1 MTTVAPTVDY
11 LRQREWFDPDKTFAS
26 VTVVGCGGIGSFAAF
41 ALAKLGVQKMAL
53 VDFDTVEEHNIPNQ
67 LFRIHGEGALI
78 GPEHGD
84 IGLTKTNAL
93 AMNILDFAGIEVEE
107 HNQDLNDGVPLNEVV
122 ISALDSMAAR
132 KALWEQ
138 VKYKAKCK
146 LFLDGRLGG
155 QHIVLYAVNPI
166 SPEDIAGY
174 EATLHSDD
182 EGLELPCTARSVID
196 VGFSVGSLIARSVR
210 LHYARQDLPSVTY
223 VDWQNLDV
231 YKSGWCV

>member
-1 MTTVAPTVDY
+1 MTTVTPQVDY
-11 LRQREWFDPDKTFAS
+11 LRQRDWFDPDKTFAS

-41 ALAKLGVQKMAL
+41 ALAKLGVQRLAL

-67 LFRIHGEGALI
+67 LFPTGWI
-78 GPEHGD
+78 GGN
-84 IGLTKTNAL
+84 KTEAL
-93 AMNILDFAGIEVEE
+93 ADSIAMFASVNDVSEHLHKLEDGI
-107 HNQDLNDGVPLNEVV
+107 PLNEVV

-138 VKYKAKCK
+138 VKLKAKCK

-166 SPEDIAGY
+166 NPTDIKGY

-182 EGLELPCTARSVID
+182 EGLDLSCTARSVID
-196 VGFSVGSLIARSVR
+196 VGFGVGAVIARAVR
-210 LHYARQDLPSVTY
+210 TFYARSDIPKVTY
-223 VDWQNLDV
+223 LDWQNLDV
-231 YKSGWCV
+231 YKSGWCE